1 MVNVYEQPLLCALYA
16 NNFIEGSTA
25 LISREKLEQQQIYY
39 YIIALFL
46 GAMLGLFS
54 PTIGATF
61 DSAISITLAF
71 LMYSMFSQIPF
82 TALKQSFAHKRFIL
96 ALLTTNFIV
105 VPIVAWL
112 LTRLLPDH
120 PATLLGVFLVLLT
133 PCIDYVIV
141 FTALGRGDAKLML
154 LATPILF
161 VAQMLL
167 LPFYLTFFIGKHT
180 AAIIEIGPFVDT
192 FLTIILLPL
201 AISIMLQLFA
211 MKKHTA
217 DKIIGASSWLP
228 VPLMALTLF
237 IIVASQITKVI
248 DYTKDILVVIPIY
261 VLFMLIMPWLA
272 KIVAKLFRLNV
283 ATGRTLIFSSFTR
296 NSLVVLPLALALPSS
311 INTFVAAIIVTQTI
325 IEIIMELLYIRIVP
339 AIILRDH

>member
-1 MVNVYEQPLLCALYA
+1 M
-16 NNFIEGSTA
+16 
-25 LISREKLEQQQIYY
+25 ISREKLEQQQIYHY
-39 YIIALFL
+39 FIALFL
-46 GAMLGLFS
+46 GAALGLMS

-61 DSAISITLAF
+61 DSMISITLAF

-82 TALKQSFAHKRFIL
+82 TSLQQSFANKRFL
-96 ALLTTNFIV
+96 AALLTTNFII
-105 VPIVAWL
+105 VPIVVWL
-112 LTRLLPDH
+112 LTRLLPDN
-120 PATLLGVFLVLLT
+120 PAMLLGVFLVLLT

-141 FTALGRGDAKLML
+141 FTALGRGDEKLML
-154 LATPILF
+154 LSTPILF
-161 VAQMLL
+161 IVQMLL
-167 LPFYLTFFIGKHT
+167 LPFYLTFFIGEHT
-180 AAIIEIGPFVDT
+180 AAIVEIGPFVET

-201 AISIMLQLFA
+201 TISIVLQLFVT
-211 MKKHTA
+211 KRHTA
-217 DKIIGASSWLP
+217 EKIIGASAWLP

-248 DYTKDILVVIPIY
+248 DYTEDILVVIPIY

-311 INTFVAAIIVTQTI
+311 INTLVAAIIVTQTI
-325 IEIIMELLYIRIVP
+325 VEIIMELLYIRIVP
-339 AIILRDH
+339 EMILRDY